1 MTDFSRIYLLRRV
14 QSSRFSHHVQSSSIH
29 RQMPQPPEIIV
40 SQYAGFIDITKGNVV
55 YIESPLPLDPSLPQ
69 LQKPSWLDDF
79 RRQVGPPIQA
89 SPNSHRYPAPSD
101 QDPLTIFTPMIN
113 ACSVPAPRWVHVDSA
128 GLGTV
133 LLFTDGAAINNGQP
147 NAKAGC
153 GIVFVPA
160 RLCPKGVAFCLEAD
174 NDLSTSNRAELLAVL
189 SCYICGWEKALP
201 KSRSPQI
208 RTTLSVGYVN
218 MCSLGRVGIGPR
230 GDVLQ

>member
-1 MTDFSRIYLLRRV
+1 
-14 QSSRFSHHVQSSSIH
+14 
-29 RQMPQPPEIIV
+29 MPQPPDIIV

-55 YIESPLPLDPSLPQ
+55 YIESPLPLDPSLPR
-69 LQKPSWLDDF
+69 LRNLLGLDDF

-89 SPNSHRYPAPSD
+89 SPNSRRYPAPSD

-133 LLFTDGAAINNGQP
+133 LIFTDGAAINNGQP
-147 NAKAGC
+147 DAKAGC

-160 RLCPKGVAFCLEAD
+160 RPRPKGVAFRLEAD
-174 NDLSTSNRAELLAVL
+174 NGPPTSNRAELLAAINALMFTCVD
-189 SCYICGWEKALP
+189 GEKALP
-201 KSRSPQI
+201 ESRSPQI
-208 RTTLSVGYVN
+208 RSTSSVGYVN

-230 GDVLQ
+230 DDTFH